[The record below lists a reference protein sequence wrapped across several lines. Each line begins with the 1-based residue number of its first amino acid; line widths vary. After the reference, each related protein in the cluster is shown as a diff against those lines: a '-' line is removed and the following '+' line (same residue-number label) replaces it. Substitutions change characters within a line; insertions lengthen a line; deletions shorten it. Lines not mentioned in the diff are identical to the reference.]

1 MILIFDIFRMN
12 LNIQA
17 SSKVNLKSFILSLL
31 FFAAVCIGYFLI
43 SLSKTDGHYIY
54 MIDDAYI
61 HLAMAKNL
69 ALYDVWGVTK
79 YKFSSTSSSPL
90 FTYVLSILI
99 KVSGNNDLLSLW
111 VNVFFGVGTVYF
123 LNKYFSGVFNTA
135 KNIVLSVLFTLF
147 FSVLHVQILSGMEH
161 VFHVFLFVVN
171 ILCLSNLKSRYS
183 VFGFYLTLLL
193 MGLVRFESMFYFVI
207 LAFLFLLIKKWKD
220 AFGILLI
227 GFIPIVVFCYF
238 NYQHDGYLFPNSVIV
253 KGTRFTFDSHF
264 PHQLKT
270 VFLDNFLLN
279 ISFYKIGFFPIM
291 ICLIFIIR
299 DFRTKNF
306 QLIIKDHF
314 LLIVISLLMVC
325 HSMFADLKGM
335 FRYEAYILTGFSM
348 ALIPKLKGLFE
359 HFRTY
364 IKKELIISG
373 LVFANIFLLVYK
385 FSFAHKM
392 LIDGGKNIYE
402 QQIQSARFL
411 HSYYNESKIVAND
424 IGAITY
430 FTNIHLLD
438 MAGLGSKETIV
449 FNENKRQADKQFQG
463 FLTQYTITND
473 YDIAIIY
480 EAWLQNHI
488 PENWRKVAEL
498 KINNPITVA
507 RDKVSIY
514 SINKNNIDKLK
525 QHVRNFKWNRNVQ
538 VTIVD

>member
-12 LNIQA
+12 LHMQA
-17 SSKVNLKSFILSLL
+17 SSKVNLKSFIISLL

-43 SLSKTDGHYIY
+43 SLSKTDGHYVY
-54 MIDDAYI
+54 LIDDAYI

-90 FTYVLSILI
+90 FTYVLSALI

-111 VNVFFGVGTVYF
+111 VNIFFGVGTVYF
-123 LNKYFSGVFNTA
+123 LNRYFSGVFNTA

-147 FSVLHVQILSGMEH
+147 FSVLHVQVLSGMEH

-171 ILCLSNLKSRYS
+171 IFCLSNFKSRYS
-183 VFGFYLTLLL
+183 VFGFYFTLLL

-227 GFIPIVVFCYF
+227 GFIPIVLFCYF

-253 KGTRFTFDSHF
+253 KGTKSTFDSHF

-373 LVFANIFLLVYK
+373 LVLANIFLLVYK

-449 FNENKRQADKQFQG
+449 FNENKRSADKQFQG

>member
-12 LNIQA
+12 LNMQA

-54 MIDDAYI
+54 LIDDAYI

-90 FTYVLSILI
+90 FTYVLSALI

-111 VNVFFGVGTVYF
+111 VNIFFGVGTVYF
-123 LNKYFSGVFNTA
+123 LNRYFSGVFNMA

-147 FSVLHVQILSGMEH
+147 FSVLHIQVLSGMEH

-253 KGTRFTFDSHF
+253 KGTKFTFDSHF

-291 ICLIFIIR
+291 MCLIFIIR

-373 LVFANIFLLVYK
+373 LVLANIFLLVYK

-488 PENWRKVAEL
+488 PENWKKVAEL

-514 SINKNNIDKLK
+514 SINKNNLDKLK

>member
-1 MILIFDIFRMN
+1 
-12 LNIQA
+12 
-17 SSKVNLKSFILSLL
+17 
-31 FFAAVCIGYFLI
+31 
-43 SLSKTDGHYIY
+43 
-54 MIDDAYI
+54 
-61 HLAMAKNL
+61 
-69 ALYDVWGVTK
+69 
-79 YKFSSTSSSPL
+79 
-90 FTYVLSILI
+90 
-99 KVSGNNDLLSLW
+99 
-111 VNVFFGVGTVYF
+111 
-123 LNKYFSGVFNTA
+123 
-135 KNIVLSVLFTLF
+135 
-147 FSVLHVQILSGMEH
+147 
-161 VFHVFLFVVN
+161 
-171 ILCLSNLKSRYS
+171 
-183 VFGFYLTLLL
+183 
-193 MGLVRFESMFYFVI
+193 RFESMFYFVI
-207 LAFLFLLIKKWKD
+207 LAFLFILIKKWKD

-253 KGTRFTFDSHF
+253 KGTKFTFDSHF

-270 VFLDNFLLN
+270 IFLDNFLLN

-306 QLIIKDHF
+306 QMIIKDHF

-373 LVFANIFLLVYK
+373 LFFANIFLLVYK

-402 QQIQSARFL
+402 QQIQSAKFL

-488 PENWRKVAEL
+488 PEHWKKVAEL

-514 SINKNNIDKLK
+514 SINKNNLDKLK

>member
-12 LNIQA
+12 LNMQA
-17 SSKVNLKSFILSLL
+17 SSKINLKSFIISLL

-111 VNVFFGVGTVYF
+111 VNIFFGVGTVYF
-123 LNKYFSGVFNTA
+123 LNRYFSGVFNMA

-253 KGTRFTFDSHF
+253 KGTKFTFDSHF

-270 VFLDNFLLN
+270 IFLDNFLLN

-373 LVFANIFLLVYK
+373 LVLANIFLLGYK

-498 KINNPITVA
+498 KINDPITVA

-514 SINKNNIDKLK
+514 SINKNNLDKLK

>member
-1 MILIFDIFRMN
+1 MN
-12 LNIQA
+12 LNMQA
-17 SSKVNLKSFILSLL
+17 SSTINLKSFILSLL

-54 MIDDAYI
+54 LIDDAYI

-79 YKFSSTSSSPL
+79 YRFSSTSSSPL

-123 LNKYFSGVFNTA
+123 LNRYFSGVFNTA

-171 ILCLSNLKSRYS
+171 VLCLSNLKSRYS

-264 PHQLKT
+264 PYQLKT
-270 VFLDNFLLN
+270 VFLDNFLMN

-291 ICLIFIIR
+291 MCLIFIIR

-373 LVFANIFLLVYK
+373 LVLANIFLLVYK

-449 FNENKRQADKQFQG
+449 FNENKRQADKQFQD

-488 PENWRKVAEL
+488 PENWKKVAEL
-498 KINNPITVA
+498 KINDPITVA

-514 SINKNNIDKLK
+514 SINKNNLDKLK

>member
-12 LNIQA
+12 LNMQA

-54 MIDDAYI
+54 LIDDAYI

-90 FTYVLSILI
+90 FTYVLSALI

-111 VNVFFGVGTVYF
+111 VNIFFGVGTVYF
-123 LNKYFSGVFNTA
+123 LNRYFSGVFNMA

-147 FSVLHVQILSGMEH
+147 FSVLHVQVLSGMEH

-253 KGTRFTFDSHF
+253 KGTKFTFDSHF

-291 ICLIFIIR
+291 MCLIFIIR

-373 LVFANIFLLVYK
+373 LVLANIFLLVYK

-488 PENWRKVAEL
+488 PENWKKVAEL

-514 SINKNNIDKLK
+514 SINKNNLDKLK

>member
-1 MILIFDIFRMN
+1 
-12 LNIQA
+12 
-17 SSKVNLKSFILSLL
+17 
-31 FFAAVCIGYFLI
+31 
-43 SLSKTDGHYIY
+43 

-61 HLAMAKNL
+61 HLAMAKNF

-123 LNKYFSGVFNTA
+123 LNKYFSGVFNMA

-147 FSVLHVQILSGMEH
+147 FSVLHVQVLSGMEH

-253 KGTRFTFDSHF
+253 KGTKFTFDSHF

-291 ICLIFIIR
+291 MCLIFIIR

-306 QLIIKDHF
+306 QLIINDHF

-373 LVFANIFLLVYK
+373 LVLANIFLLVYK

-424 IGAITY
+424 IGAVTY

-449 FNENKRQADKQFQG
+449 FNENKRWADKQFQG

-538 VTIVD
+538 VAIVD